1 MSSEKTQSEAAE
13 RAEKLW
19 KTLQMKSLELSSA
32 DMALA
37 EAKRERTTAEQQ
49 AEALEKTCQLLRS
62 ECNSAEVLRGKQQDE
77 HRRQLESLESQA
89 HALELQRRRL
99 ATKAPSFWVFTCSS
113 WCIRFLLG
121 CFTWWTLSRLAVP
134 CLFQGDE
141 EPLDLKLE
149 APLELP
155 SDQSTSKS
163 SPWRSPQVTA
173 LRRLGAGATSPVAPK
188 ALAQRAKVRLSTL
201 EVVSFSVPR

>member
-77 HRRQLESLESQA
+77 HRRQLESLESKQA
-89 HALELQRRRL
+89 NALELERRRFGL
-99 ATKAPSFWVFTCSS
+99 
-113 WCIRFLLG
+113 
-121 CFTWWTLSRLAVP
+121 
-134 CLFQGDE
+134 
-141 EPLDLKLE
+141 
-149 APLELP
+149 
-155 SDQSTSKS
+155 
-163 SPWRSPQVTA
+163 
-173 LRRLGAGATSPVAPK
+173 
-188 ALAQRAKVRLSTL
+188 
-201 EVVSFSVPR
+201 

>member
-1 MSSEKTQSEAAE
+1 MHWSSKEDA
-13 RAEKLW
+13 
-19 KTLQMKSLELSSA
+19 
-32 DMALA
+32 
-37 EAKRERTTAEQQ
+37 
-49 AEALEKTCQLLRS
+49 
-62 ECNSAEVLRGKQQDE
+62 
-77 HRRQLESLESQA
+77 
-89 HALELQRRRL
+89 L